1 MASYNT
7 SLPLYI
13 TTGVANKKHH
23 YLNINKVF
31 NMHFQLRNSVK
42 KLFAEIVGALILSC
56 PVFHKPIQITYVIYK
71 PTKRRYDVM
80 NVVAIIDKFFQ
91 DTLVEH
97 GKITDDSYLIV
108 PKVIGVHGG
117 VDKYNPRVDV
127 IIEEIKR

>member
-1 MASYNT
+1 MTSYKT

-13 TTGVANKKHH
+13 TTGKVKKKHH

-31 NMHFQLRNSVK
+31 NMHFQLRNTIK
-42 KLFAEIVGALILSC
+42 KLFTEIVGAFILSC
-56 PVFHKPIQITYVIYK
+56 PIFHNPIQITYVIYK

-108 PKVIGVHGG
+108 PRVVGVHGG
-117 VDKYNPRVDV
+117 IDKNNPRVDV
-127 IIEEIKR
+127 IIDEIKG